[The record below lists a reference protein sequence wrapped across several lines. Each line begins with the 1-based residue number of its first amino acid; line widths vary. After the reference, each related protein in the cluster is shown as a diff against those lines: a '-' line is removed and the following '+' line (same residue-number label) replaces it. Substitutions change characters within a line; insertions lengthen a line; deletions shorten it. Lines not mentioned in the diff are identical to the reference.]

1 MKRKLF
7 ALFFA
12 LAASIGL
19 SWGTEVTSPTAITWD
34 ESVISSIELYE
45 VNDSFTNSGI
55 TIQMTERQFGGGFYL
70 SKFSTGG
77 QATFVFSSTV
87 GDITGITINAG
98 SVQLNF
104 TGWGGD
110 QTTATWSGT
119 PSSSVT
125 ASATPFIDIDQISS
139 IVFTIG
145 PAPEP
150 VPQRYTA
157 PVKAEDLI
165 VGDTLAQGALLSTQ
179 RYEGFW
185 FATGRARY
193 HGQVV
198 TMDYL
203 CSFERLGAV
212 SKHGAIDSEA
222 MGYRGCFEPIN
233 ENGQLGEEWV
243 VTSVSPFT
251 IAGIGTAVIT
261 NTNYT
266 SAVDYAVIE
275 PGDTLS
281 EGALIQNGP
290 TIYWMLQDRV
300 YYNDI
305 PRDESD
311 TYLER
316 YHTFGQNGVFEDGGG
331 IIKPRNEQGEE
342 GSKWLVVYYSPL
354 TLAGIGAPSMTL
366 TLAENVS
373 IVGLP
378 IDGITDKGNGVYEV
392 VKGTVF
398 SVQVAEPEHYTF
410 DHWADLGSDD
420 PQYAANPRTI
430 TMTGNMNLTPVYNID
445 TYSLTIGVNDPA
457 RGSVKIAPTTQKVVW
472 SKEHLQTIYEWKYN
486 NPRAVAW
493 EEHRNNEKDGIS
505 INATPNLSEV
515 GLMSDSYYDFKPL
528 MFFYDVNAS
537 ITFNSN
543 IYTFNSIEIYGEHS
557 ANFNGWTY
565 NTAKGCY
572 QVSGLGNTVSL
583 TPTEGA
589 EIYQFVDSII
599 FYANIALPQGVTP
612 TETPGVYT
620 VEWGSEISFV
630 AVPASEEY
638 YL

>member
-19 SWGTEVTSPTAITWD
+19 SYAATVVTFTQADLPSGGRVLTKDGVTLTAGVLVTVPGDPEYGNIYQGGTFTTNLGNFVSIEVQAYELTIDEASGWTGDSKNMTWTGSASEVTFNGNVVT
-34 ESVISSIELYE
+34 
-45 VNDSFTNSGI
+45 
-55 TIQMTERQFGGGFYL
+55 FGEG
-70 SKFSTGG
+70 
-77 QATFVFSSTV
+77 
-87 GDITGITINAG
+87 
-98 SVQLNF
+98 
-104 TGWGGD
+104 
-110 QTTATWSGT
+110 
-119 PSSSVT
+119 
-125 ASATPFIDIDQISS
+125 
-139 IVFTIG
+139 FTITCTIEE
-145 PAPEP
+145 AA
-150 VPQRYTA
+150 PQRYTA

-179 RYEGFW
+179 VYEGFW

-198 TMDYL
+198 TRDYL

-378 IDGITDKGNGVYEV
+378 IEGITDKGNGVYEV

-410 DHWADLGSDD
+410 DHWADLGSTD
-420 PQYAANPRTI
+420 PNYTANPR
-430 TMTGNMNLTPVYNID
+430 
-445 TYSLTIGVNDPA
+445 
-457 RGSVKIAPTTQKVVW
+457 
-472 SKEHLQTIYEWKYN
+472 
-486 NPRAVAW
+486 
-493 EEHRNNEKDGIS
+493 
-505 INATPNLSEV
+505 
-515 GLMSDSYYDFKPL
+515 
-528 MFFYDVNAS
+528 
-537 ITFNSN
+537 
-543 IYTFNSIEIYGEHS
+543 
-557 ANFNGWTY
+557 
-565 NTAKGCY
+565 
-572 QVSGLGNTVSL
+572 
-583 TPTEGA
+583 
-589 EIYQFVDSII
+589 
-599 FYANIALPQGVTP
+599 
-612 TETPGVYT
+612 
-620 VEWGSEISFV
+620 
-630 AVPASEEY
+630 
-638 YL
+638 